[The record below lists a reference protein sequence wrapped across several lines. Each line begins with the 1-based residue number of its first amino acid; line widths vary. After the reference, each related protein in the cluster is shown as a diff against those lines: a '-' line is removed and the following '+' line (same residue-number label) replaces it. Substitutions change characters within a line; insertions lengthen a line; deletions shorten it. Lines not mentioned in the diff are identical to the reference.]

1 MDTSQ
6 GYMIGGP
13 GCTTFPGNMSRKQ
26 ERPIDFGSTDTET
39 SANGDQI
46 LTDGWAGSKQLEKL
60 GNIFGTFFF
69 NFIIKIS
76 GYFWDFVNHCTVG

>member
-1 MDTSQ
+1 
-6 GYMIGGP
+6 MIGGP

-26 ERPIDFGSTDTET
+26 ERPNDFRSTDTET

-60 GNIFGTFFF
+60 GNIFGSFFF
-69 NFIIKIS
+69 NFIIS

>member
-1 MDTSQ
+1 
-6 GYMIGGP
+6 MIGGP

-26 ERPIDFGSTDTET
+26 ERPNDFGSTDTET

-60 GNIFGTFFF
+60 GNIFVTFFL
-69 NFIIKIS
+69 IS
-76 GYFWDFVNHCTVG
+76 SLKFQAIFGTL

>member
-1 MDTSQ
+1 
-6 GYMIGGP
+6 MIGGP

-26 ERPIDFGSTDTET
+26 ERPNDFGSTDTET

-60 GNIFGTFFF
+60 GNIFGRFFF
-69 NFIIKIS
+69 NVIIKIS